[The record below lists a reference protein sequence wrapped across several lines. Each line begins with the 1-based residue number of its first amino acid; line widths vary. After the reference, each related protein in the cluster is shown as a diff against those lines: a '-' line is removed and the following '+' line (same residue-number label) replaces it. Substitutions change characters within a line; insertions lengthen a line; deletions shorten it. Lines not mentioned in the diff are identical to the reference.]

1 MMDSIRKASQQRTLI
16 VYTLLFS
23 LCSTGRC
30 FQVFVFSFSSSIFFE
45 RSHSLFV
52 ARVENQL
59 NAFSQ
64 ALAGNLIRKIAAQ
77 SID

>member
-45 RSHSLFV
+45 RSYLLSV
-52 ARVENQL
+52 ARVENRPIERF
-59 NAFSQ
+59 FSSRENYSETKSRQ
-64 ALAGNLIRKIAAQ
+64 KI
-77 SID
+77 